1 MEDALMRL
9 TGEAVQLIG
18 SGRTDAGVHA
28 LGQVANCRTSSA
40 IPLRAFREGLN
51 SLLPY
56 DIAVLAAQEAPWE
69 FHARKWAISKS
80 YEYRMLNRPIRSPLH
95 QTRAWWVSQPLNIA
109 AMAAAAAFLPGEHD
123 FSAFRAAHSGN
134 RNPVRR
140 VLAAHWQTEAG
151 GWLIFRI
158 SATGFLRG
166 MVRSLVGTMVE
177 IGRGKAPPEKLAD
190 LLISGERSQAGP
202 TAPPQGL
209 YLVEVVYSE

>member
-1 MEDALMRL
+1 MDARRNIRLLLEYDGSRYHGWQRQPQAPTIQQTMEDALMRL

-95 QTRAWWVSQPLNIA
+95 QTRAWLVSQPLNIA
-109 AMAAAAAFLPGEHD
+109 AMAAAAAFLPG
-123 FSAFRAAHSGN
+123 
-134 RNPVRR
+134 
-140 VLAAHWQTEAG
+140 
-151 GWLIFRI
+151 
-158 SATGFLRG
+158 
-166 MVRSLVGTMVE
+166 
-177 IGRGKAPPEKLAD
+177 
-190 LLISGERSQAGP
+190 
-202 TAPPQGL
+202 
-209 YLVEVVYSE
+209 